1 MSHEAGSCLTDQ
13 AGETHHVLPGVTP
26 ERAGSENFA
35 VSRATRRIL
44 GLFGDALMYSQC
56 AYVSPFL
63 CLTKPYVSRN
73 LMSHGAYVSPTLC
86 LTGGL
91 CLTG

>member
-26 ERAGSENFA
+26 ERAGSENFP

-73 LMSHGAYVSPTLC
+73 LMSHGAYV
-86 LTGGL
+86 
-91 CLTG
+91 